1 MVERERREV
10 MAVFINAATQLSSCA
25 SLGDQVRVRAMR
37 LGGGWHEARNELANI
52 AEDWFGSEPAKSKSD
67 FRAVCREVF
76 RTE

>member
-1 MVERERREV
+1 
-10 MAVFINAATQLSSCA
+10 MAMFINAATQLGSCS

-37 LGGGWHEARNELANI
+37 LGGGWHEARNELAAI
-52 AEDWFGSEPAKSKSD
+52 AEELFGTEPAKSKDD